1 MLNRVSPQVYALQF
15 FKYSIYCVNM
25 IYYYYFQEEPA
36 GVVASHNHSGY
47 VLQYPGVGSYMR
59 GTTSGHQGGSSSHH
73 HHHNIP
79 AAHQNNQR
87 GGHVRGG
94 GGESTPWS
102 SHAMPPTLSIPQI
115 PPMLRT
121 AGSVRTSVV
130 SEPVMLPPP
139 PAHIHSQ
146 PQTPQRAAMYEDP
159 MGRYRRCPQA
169 SMNRSGGPPGMR
181 HGVPPPPPPPAGG
194 FVHGLPPP
202 YHPWSRNPPPHYLS
216 MTARDEFGM
225 LVPGHHMDY
234 SRMDP
239 MTFIRMVS
247 SVYTGREIYCYCFK

>member
-1 MLNRVSPQVYALQF
+1 MQSSASPTERHYV
-15 FKYSIYCVNM
+15 
-25 IYYYYFQEEPA
+25 FQYQGGLP
-36 GVVASHNHSGY
+36 
-47 VLQYPGVGSYMR
+47 YMR
-59 GTTSGHQGGSSSHH
+59 GRLSQQDLVRSGSGGASSSHH
-73 HHHNIP
+73 HPHQIP
-79 AAHQNNQR
+79 AAHQNSQR
-87 GGHVRGG
+87 GHAAARI
-94 GGESTPWS
+94 GETWS
-102 SHAMPPTLSIPQI
+102 SHAVPPTLSIPQI
-115 PPMLRT
+115 PSLRSM
-121 AGSVRTSVV
+121 GGGSSVRTSVV

-146 PQTPQRAAMYEDP
+146 PQTPQRAALYEDP

-169 SMNRSGGPPGMR
+169 SMNRGPLMR
-181 HGVPPPPPPPAGG
+181 HNVPQPPPAAGG

-225 LVPGHHMDY
+225 LVPSHHMDY

-247 SVYTGREIYCYCFK
+247 SVFCCDNIILM